1 MDAVNS
7 LFYIII
13 LILSVVIH
21 EVAHG
26 YVAYRY
32 GDMTAEMAGRL
43 TMNPIK
49 HIDMFGSVLIP
60 GLLLISG
67 AGFVIGWAK
76 PVPYN
81 PDNFTNRKYGT
92 IAVGFAGILANF
104 AIAIIFGVL
113 MRVLS
118 GIGALSPDA
127 VFIIS
132 TIVITNIVLGF
143 FNLMPIPPLDG
154 SRILAGIGGYKAERL
169 VQNLERYGLVLALI
183 FIFFVWP
190 LLTPVIF
197 HLFRFIQVSRLC
209 SISIL

>member
-32 GDMTAEMAGRL
+32 GDMTAQMAGRL

-49 HIDMFGSVLIP
+49 HIDLFGSIIVP
-60 GLLLISG
+60 GILLISG

-81 PDNFTNRKYGT
+81 PDNFTDRKRGT
-92 IAVGFAGILANF
+92 IAVGFAGIIANF
-104 AIAIIFGVL
+104 SIAIIFGIL
-113 MRVLS
+113 MRVL
-118 GIGALSPDA
+118 GGAGLLTEDA
-127 VFIIS
+127 LFITS

-154 SRILAGIGGYKAERL
+154 SRIIAGLGGYKVERL
-169 VQNLERYGLVLALI
+169 VLQMERFGLALALI
-183 FIFFVWP
+183 FIFFIWP

-197 HLFRFIQVSRLC
+197 HLFRIITG
-209 SISIL
+209 ISF

>member
-26 YVAYRY
+26 CVAYRY
-32 GDMTAEMAGRL
+32 GDMTAQMAGRL

-49 HIDMFGSVLIP
+49 HIDLFGSIIVP
-60 GLLLISG
+60 GILLISG

-81 PDNFTNRKYGT
+81 PDNFRDRKRGT
-92 IAVGFAGILANF
+92 IAVGFAGIIANF
-104 AIAIIFGVL
+104 TIAIIFGIL
-113 MRVLS
+113 MRIL
-118 GIGALSPDA
+118 GGAGMLTEDA
-127 VFIIS
+127 MFITS
-132 TIVITNIVLGF
+132 VIVITNIVLGF

-154 SRILAGIGGYKAERL
+154 SRIIAGIGGYKVERL
-169 VQNLERYGLVLALI
+169 VQQMERYGLALALL
-183 FIFFVWP
+183 FIFFIWP

-197 HLFRFIQVSRLC
+197 HIFRFITG
-209 SISIL
+209 ISFM

>member
-197 HLFRFIQVSRLC
+197 HLFRFITG
-209 SISIL
+209 ISFM

>member
-32 GDMTAEMAGRL
+32 GDMTAQMAGRL

-49 HIDMFGSVLIP
+49 HIDLFGSIIVP
-60 GLLLISG
+60 GILLISG

-81 PDNFTNRKYGT
+81 PDNFRDRKRGT
-92 IAVGFAGILANF
+92 IAVGFAGIIANF
-104 AIAIIFGVL
+104 TIAIIFGIL
-113 MRVLS
+113 MRIL
-118 GIGALSPDA
+118 GGAGMLTEDA
-127 VFIIS
+127 MFITS
-132 TIVITNIVLGF
+132 VIVITNIVLGF

-154 SRILAGIGGYKAERL
+154 SRIIAGIGGYKVERL
-169 VQNLERYGLVLALI
+169 VQQMERYGLALALL
-183 FIFFVWP
+183 FIFFIWP

-197 HLFRFIQVSRLC
+197 HIFRFITG
-209 SISIL
+209 ISFM

>member
-32 GDMTAEMAGRL
+32 GDMTAQMAGRL

-49 HIDMFGSVLIP
+49 HIDMFGSILVP
-60 GLLLISG
+60 GILLISG

-81 PDNFTNRKYGT
+81 PDNFTDRKRGT
-92 IAVGFAGILANF
+92 VAVGFAGIIANF
-104 AIAIIFGVL
+104 SIAIIFGVL
-113 MRVLS
+113 MRVLA
-118 GIGALSPDA
+118 GMGMLTEDAL
-127 VFIIS
+127 FITS

-154 SRILAGIGGYKAERL
+154 SRIIAGLGGYRAERI
-169 VQNLERYGLVLALI
+169 VQNMERYGLVLALI

-197 HLFRFIQVSRLC
+197 HLFRFITG
-209 SISIL
+209 ISFM

>member
-13 LILSVVIH
+13 LILSVVID

-26 YVAYRY
+26 YGAYRY
-32 GDMTAEMAGRL
+32 GDRTAQMAGRL
-43 TMNPIK
+43 TVSPVK
-49 HIDMFGSVLIP
+49 HIALFGSIIVP
-60 GLLLISG
+60 GILLISG

-81 PDNFTNRKYGT
+81 PDNFTDRKRGT
-92 IAVGFAGILANF
+92 IAVGFAGIIANF

-113 MRVLS
+113 MRVL
-118 GIGALSPDA
+118 GGAGLLTEDA
-127 VFIIS
+127 LFITS

-154 SRILAGIGGYKAERL
+154 SRIIAGLGGYKVERL
-169 VQNLERYGLVLALI
+169 VLQMERFGLALALI
-183 FIFFVWP
+183 FIFFIWP

-197 HLFRFIQVSRLC
+197 HLFRIITG
-209 SISIL
+209 ISF

>member
-32 GDMTAEMAGRL
+32 GDMTAQMAGRL

-49 HIDMFGSVLIP
+49 HIDLFGSIIVP
-60 GLLLISG
+60 GILLISG

-81 PDNFTNRKYGT
+81 PDNFTDRKRGT
-92 IAVGFAGILANF
+92 IAVGFAGIIANF
-104 AIAIIFGVL
+104 SIAIIFGIL
-113 MRVLS
+113 MRVL
-118 GIGALSPDA
+118 GGAGLLTEDA
-127 VFIIS
+127 LFITS

-154 SRILAGIGGYKAERL
+154 SRIIAGLGGYKVERL
-169 VQNLERYGLVLALI
+169 VQQIERFGLALALI
-183 FIFFVWP
+183 FIFFIWP

-197 HLFRFIQVSRLC
+197 HLFRIITG
-209 SISIL
+209 ISF

>member
-32 GDMTAEMAGRL
+32 GDMTAQMAGRL

-49 HIDMFGSVLIP
+49 HIDLFGSIIVP
-60 GLLLISG
+60 GILLISG

-81 PDNFTNRKYGT
+81 PDNFTDRKRGT
-92 IAVGFAGILANF
+92 IAVGFAGIIANF

-113 MRVLS
+113 MRVL
-118 GIGALSPDA
+118 GGAGLLTEDA
-127 VFIIS
+127 LFITS

-154 SRILAGIGGYKAERL
+154 SRIIAGLGGYKVERL
-169 VQNLERYGLVLALI
+169 VQQMERFGLALALI
-183 FIFFVWP
+183 FIFFIWP

-197 HLFRFIQVSRLC
+197 HLFRIITG
-209 SISIL
+209 ISF

>member
-32 GDMTAEMAGRL
+32 GDMTAQMAGRL

-49 HIDMFGSVLIP
+49 HIDLFGSIIVP
-60 GLLLISG
+60 GILLISG

-81 PDNFTNRKYGT
+81 PDNFTDRKRGT
-92 IAVGFAGILANF
+92 IAVGFAGIIANF

-113 MRVLS
+113 MRVL
-118 GIGALSPDA
+118 GGAGLLTEDA
-127 VFIIS
+127 LFITS

-154 SRILAGIGGYKAERL
+154 SRIIAGLGGYKVERL
-169 VQNLERYGLVLALI
+169 VLQMERFGLALALI
-183 FIFFVWP
+183 FIFFIWP

-197 HLFRFIQVSRLC
+197 HLFRIITG
-209 SISIL
+209 ISF